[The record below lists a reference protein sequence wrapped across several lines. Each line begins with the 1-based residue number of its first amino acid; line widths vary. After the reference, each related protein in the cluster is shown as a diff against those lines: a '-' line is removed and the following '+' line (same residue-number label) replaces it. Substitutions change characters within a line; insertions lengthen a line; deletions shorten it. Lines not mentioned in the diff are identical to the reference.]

1 MGNYDNKYGVRNSE
15 NGVEFYF
22 ELDVRQVGQS

>member
-1 MGNYDNKYGVRNSE
+1 MGNYDNKYGVKNLE

-22 ELDVRQVGQS
+22 ELDLRQRG

>member
-1 MGNYDNKYGVRNSE
+1 MGNYDNKFGVNNLE

-22 ELDVRQVGQS
+22 ELDVRQVG